1 MDTTLCFFAHKVVI
15 LLHLSRSLAV
25 VIKRCDYY
33 SIQYNAHYH
42 TCMNKYLSTNL
53 VYIGLYNCI
62 WLELMS
68 YTLVIVEAP
77 IWQNIIWSFYKI
89 ALGSLYNCIF
99 FICSFSNI
107 SNNFIKLFLV
117 KPNIFK
123 YIIYLMIYFPFS
135 VNSFNLFDYPEDAST
150 ESRENSES
158 NLIKVT
164 SWNLLTSERI
174 KTNEHRIL
182 YKISS

>member
-1 MDTTLCFFAHKVVI
+1 
-15 LLHLSRSLAV
+15 
-25 VIKRCDYY
+25 
-33 SIQYNAHYH
+33 
-42 TCMNKYLSTNL
+42 
-53 VYIGLYNCI
+53 
-62 WLELMS
+62 
-68 YTLVIVEAP
+68 
-77 IWQNIIWSFYKI
+77 
-89 ALGSLYNCIF
+89 
-99 FICSFSNI
+99 
-107 SNNFIKLFLV
+107 
-117 KPNIFK
+117 
-123 YIIYLMIYFPFS
+123 MIYFPFS